1 MGSTDGRRRVRVRYE
16 GAARRATAP
25 AGAGTASVPVQDLK
39 GFENKDPLDGIVGPL
54 SAVEAASLRQRAEE
68 LLLEAKDAQAAA
80 EWCSA
85 GLQRMAL
92 QLEGGAEQHV
102 LALRGREIWEG
113 FAIQADEAGTSQVR
127 FGRLLESP
135 ELRGLMKNSKNGR
148 LQVDPP
154 SEQMLP
160 NERLCSVYAGQL
172 GVEQMELHLSRARCW
187 LALDSAQRA
196 VLDCSCALAICR
208 LLAPP
213 PPARAPGFE
222 LTVPLLVLGIAMAFA
237 RQFTVGIVLCAGA
250 FLWDYLASQRA
261 KRNAANGQLAKVLAL
276 RGRCKLQQGLAGL
289 AQNELRWA
297 LEELG
302 PLDEGGERQPPLL
315 GLAWQMARSILA
327 AICQAPVAT
336 VSNPE
341 LPAAMA
347 DEQKLSISVKNTFLD
362 FRPEQEEV
370 PLRRCNSW
378 SCAKRSSDLEETPGG
393 SEGAVVGMEEMEVV
407 EQEVVE
413 QIEVVEEMK
422 VVEQIEVVEQMKVV
436 EQMEVVEEA
445 DHGSPQPAEQ
455 QVCSVRDCNPC
466 VYFISQRGCD
476 QMCGWC
482 HLRHSPRV
490 WDKSQKKRP
499 LKSTRDKYKD
509 KIRRALALEEPECQR
524 ELQRLVVEHSY
535 FHKVIMKILDRVP
548 LSGQQVVQWKM
559 TR

>member
-1 MGSTDGRRRVRVRYE
+1 MGSTDGRRRVRVRYQ

-25 AGAGTASVPVQDLK
+25 ASTGSTVPVRFQNGEEVTVAAEEVQDLK

-54 SAVEAASLRQRAEE
+54 SAAEAASLRERAEE

-80 EWCSA
+80 DWCSA

-102 LALRGREIWEG
+102 LAMRGREIWEG
-113 FAIQADEAGTSQVR
+113 FAVQADEAGTSQVR

-196 VLDCSCALAICR
+196 VLDCSCALAISR

-250 FLWDYLASQRA
+250 FLWDYLAQQRA
-261 KRNAANGQLAKVLAL
+261 KRTAANAQLAKVLAL

-302 PLDEGGERQPPLL
+302 PLDEGDEIRKLRKELRQAKGGQKTRPMLAPADAMQRTWRSDAADAVRVDGFLSALNLECHGKSLTLADAQAKGEDERCQL
-315 GLAWQMARSILA
+315 GYMDY
-327 AICQAPVAT
+327 CGDGF
-336 VSNPE
+336 N
-341 LPAAMA
+341 AM
-347 DEQKLSISVKNTFLD
+347 
-362 FRPEQEEV
+362 
-370 PLRRCNSW
+370 
-378 SCAKRSSDLEETPGG
+378 
-393 SEGAVVGMEEMEVV
+393 
-407 EQEVVE
+407 
-413 QIEVVEEMK
+413 
-422 VVEQIEVVEQMKVV
+422 
-436 EQMEVVEEA
+436 
-445 DHGSPQPAEQ
+445 
-455 QVCSVRDCNPC
+455 
-466 VYFISQRGCD
+466 
-476 QMCGWC
+476 
-482 HLRHSPRV
+482 
-490 WDKSQKKRP
+490 
-499 LKSTRDKYKD
+499 
-509 KIRRALALEEPECQR
+509 
-524 ELQRLVVEHSY
+524 
-535 FHKVIMKILDRVP
+535 
-548 LSGQQVVQWKM
+548 
-559 TR
+559 